1 MGGKAVRT
9 STGMKLVATDNGQR
23 RDITMKLDGA
33 GNIDGGAESPA
44 CMTYRGASCSFNFI
58 TAKPVI

>member
-1 MGGKAVRT
+1 MRT
-9 STGMKLVATDNGQR
+9 STGMKLVAITDNGQR
-23 RDITMKLDGA
+23 RDITTKLDGA

-58 TAKPVI
+58 TAMPVI